1 MLTYPTL
8 DQLRALRLEGMARA
22 LEEQHAH
29 PAIEALTFDE
39 RLAQLIDR
47 ELLLRDSKR
56 IERLLKAARIKV
68 GGACLED
75 VDYRAG
81 RGLERSQFA
90 ALGADFIAMPGHK
103 GLLGPQG
110 TGVLLCKNTGK
121 PLLCGGTGS
130 NSALPGMP
138 DFLPDRLEAGTH
150 NVAGIAGLYAG
161 VRYLTALPAGAVLA
175 HEQALL
181 ADFAQRAALLPEL
194 TLFYDGGRGAQSGV
208 LSLCSAHMD
217 ADRLAEKLG
226 DADVCVREGLHCAP
240 TAHET
245 VGTLEQGTVRLSFS
259 PFNTAGETRRAA
271 AILKKVLSEP

>member
-47 ELLLRDSKR
+47 ELLLRDGKR

-90 ALGADFIAMPGHK
+90 ALGTCHWIRQAQNCLITGPPAAARPG
-103 GLLGPQG
+103 
-110 TGVLLCKNTGK
+110 
-121 PLLCGGTGS
+121 S
-130 NSALPGMP
+130 
-138 DFLPDRLEAGTH
+138 
-150 NVAGIAGLYAG
+150 
-161 VRYLTALPAGAVLA
+161 PARSPTPPAA
-175 HEQALL
+175 
-181 ADFAQRAALLPEL
+181 RACRPTTCAC
-194 TLFYDGGRGAQSGV
+194 RA
-208 LSLCSAHMD
+208 CS
-217 ADRLAEKLG
+217 RS
-226 DADVCVREGLHCAP
+226 CASRTP
-240 TAHET
+240 TAA
-245 VGTLEQGTVRLSFS
+245 S
-259 PFNTAGETRRAA
+259 AGG
-271 AILKKVLSEP
+271 